1 MEKIK
6 QYSNEFIR
14 FKYMA
19 LNYKREGNYELA
31 LTFINKALNIQP
43 EVIDLLADKAEVLY
57 KITSYNQSMEI
68 FKELIAIDNGRFTY
82 LHGYYKCL
90 YRLDHHITVSD
101 IENLIYLKE
110 EDSLY
115 FFEKK
120 LLSDQKDNLLFKET
134 LFNYFPEFA
143 LPESVLHL
151 PMKEARKIIARAY
164 EKSNKRKRMLA
175 RVYYL
180 KGLYKSLFSYLSKE
194 IKKAPNRWINYEI
207 YSEYK
212 SLLGET
218 EKAIDMIR
226 QFEAQNPEQILVSA
240 VQHVTLLK
248 ESDRLENAK
257 EIVSNAQEFISIK
270 ENSGIKV
277 TDHEYKRLKKI
288 KVIIG

>member
-19 LNYKREGNYELA
+19 LNYKRENNYELA
-31 LTFINKALNIQP
+31 LTYINKALNIQP
-43 EVIDLLADKAEVLY
+43 EVLGLQAEKAELLYKLKAYHQSIDVFNELLA
-57 KITSYNQSMEI
+57 T
-68 FKELIAIDNGRFTY
+68 DNGRFTY

-90 YRLDHHITVSD
+90 YRLEENIKINDVN
-101 IENLIYLKE
+101 NLIYLKE

-115 FFEKK
+115 FFEKN
-120 LLSDQKDNLLFKET
+120 LLTEQKNNELFKEA
-134 LFNYFPEFA
+134 LLHYFPELM

-257 EIVSNAQEFISIK
+257 EIVSNAQELISIK